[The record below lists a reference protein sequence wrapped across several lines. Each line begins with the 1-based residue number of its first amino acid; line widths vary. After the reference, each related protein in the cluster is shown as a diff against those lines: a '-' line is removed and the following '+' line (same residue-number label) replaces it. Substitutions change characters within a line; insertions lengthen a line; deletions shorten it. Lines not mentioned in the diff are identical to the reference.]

1 MQRGYIELGCL
12 QGSIDRVGFG
22 LSGDVSRI
30 GAGLQGSIDRVGD
43 SITGYISLV
52 CTVSRD
58 AYLSVSTD
66 AIWLDPDVLGE
77 NFDIYSNLN
86 WKID

>member
-22 LSGDVSRI
+22 LSGDMSRI
-30 GAGLQGSIDRVGD
+30 GSGLQGSIDRVGD
-43 SITGYISLV
+43 SLTGYISLV

-66 AIWLDPDVLGE
+66 VVWLDADVLGE
-77 NFDIYSNLN
+77 NFEILSNVK